1 MKKRNRTAAEKTTLK
16 SKRARRN
23 QLKRETVDASNEK
36 GEYKSTKAK
45 LETTDDENHPLCKKM
60 TTQEKC
66 DLIAE
71 LSESILEDPDKAF
84 ISIDVEG
91 GDLTTETIRR
101 GPSKMQQLLSLA
113 SFPNTQTHTQ
123 SDRYIA
129 QLAIMS
135 LLAIFK
141 DIIPAYR
148 IRVPTAQEMAVKLS
162 KETKRIWDH
171 ERQLLHN
178 YQQYLKLLERT
189 WEKQS
194 PGISVAAILC
204 MAELLKS
211 AYHFNFRSN
220 LLTAVVRQ
228 MNNNGQQAEA
238 VQNACC
244 QAIEFVF
251 ANDAQGE
258 VTLEA
263 ARQVAK
269 LIKDRGYKV
278 KPVVLRTFL
287 ALPLRVHVDEA
298 EAARIATKANARKR
312 KHDKKTA
319 DIEADIRE
327 GQATVDKIL
336 LARCQADTLQTVI
349 LTYFR
354 VLKSENLKAN
364 HIERLL
370 PPTLEGLAKFAHL
383 INIDTVIDLLAVLK
397 SLLKKVDE
405 LPVDAALNCILTA
418 FQTLQ
423 GPGNEMKIDQK
434 EYIMPLYCQLP
445 RLCSEE
451 NSRKNVDTMIQCL
464 DASFLKRREFSM
476 VRVAAFLKQI
486 LTTALHAPVDA
497 AVPLIAFARLLI
509 QRYPAVEQ
517 LMENELDV
525 ITSGEYLP
533 DVEDPEQSN
542 SFATSAWEVATLKFH
557 FHPTVVSQA
566 EGAAALKILQL
577 PAELP
582 EKLRET
588 LLADVESLYIPYK
601 RNMKKHPLEPKH
613 LENVHKK
620 KRVQARFV
628 TPREKI
634 QQKWNN

>member
-1 MKKRNRTAAEKTTLK
+1 MKKRSRTAAEKTTLK

-23 QLKRETVDASNEK
+23 QLKRENVSSNLDEE
-36 GEYKSTKAK
+36 GEPTKAN
-45 LETTDDENHPLCKKM
+45 EHPLPKKL
-60 TTQEKC
+60 TTQETC

-84 ISIDVEG
+84 ISIDMEG
-91 GDLTTETIRR
+91 GDTDGDHKTIRK
-101 GPSKMQQLLSLA
+101 GTSKMQQLLSLA
-113 SFPNTQTHTQ
+113 SYHDTNQE

-162 KETKRIWDH
+162 KETKRIWDF

-189 WEKQS
+189 WEKQT
-194 PGISVAAILC
+194 PGLSVAAMLC

-228 MNNNGQQAEA
+228 MNNGQTEA

-244 QAIEFVF
+244 HAIEFVF

-258 VTLEA
+258 VALEA

-269 LIKDRGYKV
+269 LIKDRGFKV

-298 EAARIATKANARKR
+298 EAAKIANKANARKR

-319 DIEADIRE
+319 DIEADLRE

-397 SLLKKVDE
+397 SLLRKVDE

-423 GPGNEMKIDQK
+423 GPGKEMKIDQK
-434 EYIMPLYCQLP
+434 EYMMPLYCQLP
-445 RLCSEE
+445 RICSEE
-451 NSRKNVDTMIQCL
+451 NSRKYVDTIIQCL

-476 VRVAAFLKQI
+476 VRVAAFLKQM

-497 AVPLIAFARLLI
+497 SVPLIAFARLLI

-517 LMENELDV
+517 LMENEQDV

-533 DVEDPEQSN
+533 DAEDPEQSN
-542 SFATSAWEVATLKFH
+542 AFATSAWEVATLKFH
-557 FHPTVVSQA
+557 FHPAIVAQA
-566 EGAAALKILQL
+566 EGAADLKILQL

-582 EKLRET
+582 EKLRES
-588 LLADVESLYIPYK
+588 LLKDVNSLYIPYK
-601 RNMKKHPLEPKH
+601 RNMKKHPLEPKQS
-613 LENVHKK
+613 ENGNKK
-620 KRVQARFV
+620 KRLQVRFV

-634 QQKWNN
+634 QEKWNH